1 MILSRTLQSDLLLV
15 LVTLL
20 AAAGWMF
27 SKEALVG
34 LSPLLFIG
42 VRFLS
47 AGVILGL
54 FGQRA
59 LRTLSPADWRRGLLT
74 GLAMAT
80 AMSFWIMGLH
90 LATNLGIGA
99 FITSLGV
106 VLTPLMA
113 RLLFG
118 VRTATSTWVAVG
130 TALVGLALLRLEG
143 GFTLSLSDGF
153 FLAAA
158 LSFSVHFNLNSRFA
172 ARIAALPLTAVQLSV
187 TGIVSLGLFALLE
200 PSPQWP
206 GLDILGWLAA
216 SILFGTCLRFFFQVK
231 AQGMAQVSH
240 AAVIMTLE
248 PVWTALLGGFWFAER
263 MSPLQLLGC
272 CIIFG
277 ALLISRWR
285 MLFRRP
291 APDQRV

>member
-1 MILSRTLQSDLLLV
+1 MSVSRTVQSDLLLV

-34 LSPLLFIG
+34 LTPLLFIG
-42 VRFLS
+42 VRFFS
-47 AGVILGL
+47 AGLILGL
-54 FGQRA
+54 VGGRSLKALSIGDWHRA
-59 LRTLSPADWRRGLLT
+59 LLT

-80 AMSFWIMGLH
+80 AMSFWIMGLS

-99 FITSLGV
+99 FIASLGV

-118 VRTATSTWVAVG
+118 VRTAPTTWVAVG

-143 GFTLSLSDGF
+143 GFSLSASDGF

-158 LSFSVHFNLNSRFA
+158 VAFSVHFNLNSRFA
-172 ARIAALPLTAVQLSV
+172 ARIPALPLTAIQLGV
-187 TGIVSLGLFALLE
+187 TGLASLTLFSFLE
-200 PSPQWP
+200 PAPVWP
-206 GLDILGWLAA
+206 GWSILGWLTA
-216 SILFGTCLRFFFQVK
+216 SILLGTCLRFFFQVK

-248 PVWTALLGGFWFAER
+248 PVWTALLGSLWFAER

-285 MLFRRP
+285 LLFRRP
-291 APDQRV
+291 IDGQR